1 MGKWSDRKTVSN
13 TVSVSI
19 RQNIATNYKLSN
31 LNTIGARNWIERE
44 KLDINK
50 FNDFYSFLLVSK
62 RTGKYV
68 IDYLKQNSLN
78 TKPEFPALGN
88 DFYLMPSGEYH
99 KAHMY
104 LFNKKDHP
112 IWEDFVETDIG
123 PTDNLIENYL
133 KLGKEITKVHP
144 TNRKIKRPK

>member
-13 TVSVSI
+13 TVSVSV
-19 RQNIATNYKLSN
+19 RQNIATNYKFSN
-31 LNTIGARNWIERE
+31 LNTVGARNWIERE

-62 RTGKYV
+62 RSKKYI
-68 IDYLKQNSLN
+68 IDRLKENGIEITIDPLY
-78 TKPEFPALGN
+78 PN
-88 DFYLMPSGEYH
+88 DKNMSE
-99 KAHMY
+99 AHMY

-123 PTDNLIENYL
+123 PIDDLIENYL
-133 KLGKEITKVHP
+133 KLGKEITKVP
-144 TNRKIKRPK
+144 ATNRKLKRSK